1 VERDLG
7 WLGESILGWRSQSLC
22 VEANSSDLVRFRVG
36 DGHGVSIYLD
46 VPRAFRTKKEKK
58 GVDRPD
64 K

>member
-1 VERDLG
+1 
-7 WLGESILGWRSQSLC
+7 
-22 VEANSSDLVRFRVG
+22 VRFRVG